1 MKKFF
6 LTTTL
11 TLALLSAVGATAQ
24 EASEPPAQSGK
35 EPSGSSAMKPMSP
48 GMMDKDMMAMMMR
61 CMKMMEGMMGDMDMK
76 GSGMMNGAAM
86 KEGQMDTEMMKNSDS
101 EQ

>member
-1 MKKFF
+1 MKKLF
-6 LTTTL
+6 LTTAL
-11 TLALLSAVGATAQ
+11 TLASLVATGVMAQ
-24 EASEPPAQSGK
+24 ETNEAPVQRGK
-35 EPSGSSAMKPMSP
+35 EPATSGMKPMSP